1 MREPSAGE
9 PEGPAPRRKFQVSV
23 ETRFVATESDPAEPR
38 YVFAYTITIANHG
51 SEAAQLK
58 NRYWLITDGDGNQKE
73 VRGPGVVGNQPR
85 IAPGEAFR
93 YTSACVLET
102 EVGVMQGHY
111 EFQGADGDAFD
122 VPIDAFTLAAPNVI
136 VH

>member
-1 MREPSAGE
+1 MKG
-9 PEGPAPRRKFQVSV
+9 FHINV
-23 ETRFVATESDPAEPR
+23 ETRFVASESDPSEPR
-38 YVFAYTITIANHG
+38 YVFAYTITIANRG
-51 SEAAQLK
+51 GEPAQLL
-58 NRYWLITDGDGNQKE
+58 NRYWLITDGDGHQKE

-111 EFQGADGDAFD
+111 EFVDADGASFE
-122 VPIDAFTLAAPNVI
+122 VPIDAFSLAAPNVT

>member
-1 MREPSAGE
+1 MNG
-9 PEGPAPRRKFQVSV
+9 FQINV
-23 ETRFVATESDPAEPR
+23 ETRFVASESDPAVPR

-51 SEAAQLK
+51 GPRAQLL
-58 NRYWLITDGDGNQKE
+58 NRYWLITDGDGQQKE
-73 VRGPGVVGNQPR
+73 VRGPGVVGNQPH
-85 IAPGEAFR
+85 IGPGEAFR

-111 EFQGADGDAFD
+111 EFVDGEGESFD
-122 VPIDAFTLAAPNVI
+122 VPIDAFSLAAPNVV